1 MCWGTL
7 LMGGLNL
14 AGAAMTAGGAQS
26 AMQGAYMQAVYQR
39 HNAKVDHMFTMAQLD
54 IQDAQL
60 RQETENLRIRATQQT
75 TQRMQE
81 ANRIHIANMVHIAG
95 SGVGENLSYEQGVRE
110 ANQREMGTDLNTISW
125 QAAQEGTRL
134 ADQIRVN
141 SIERIFSRERASTI
155 GNLAMVNAHYQAK
168 SYQTQAA
175 TSIMQN
181 FALPSMNALSNGG
194 ADSIRSGLLRFRSDM
209 MG

>member
-7 LMGGLNL
+7 LMTGMNL
-14 AGAAMTAGGAQS
+14 AGAAMTASGAQS
-26 AMQGAYMQAVYQR
+26 AMGGAYKQAVYQR
-39 HNAKVDHMFTMAQLD
+39 HNAEIDHMFSMAQLD
-54 IQDAQL
+54 IQDEQL
-60 RQETENLRIRATQQT
+60 RSEAENIRIRATQQM
-75 TQRMQE
+75 TQRMAE
-81 ANRIHIANMVHIAG
+81 ANRIHTANMVHIAG

-110 ANQREMGTDLNTISW
+110 ANQRELGSDINAIMMDG
-125 QAAQEGTRL
+125 AQQGLRL

-181 FALPSMNALSNGG
+181 FALPSLQSLSSGG
-194 ADSIRSGLLRFRSDM
+194 QRGGGLLRLPSGL
-209 MG
+209 MGG